1 LLAQG
6 RTIGL
11 LHLCPSDGTDGR
23 CDPEGMLS
31 TLMPISEHIALALNN
46 LALNDALREQAIRDG
61 LTGLYN
67 RHYLEERLVQEVNRA
82 GRQHVLLAVIML
94 DIDHF
99 KRINDTYGH
108 AAGDHVLRELGALI
122 RRLVRPSDIPCRY
135 GGEEFVLFLPEMSR
149 GIAEARAEALRVAV
163 QSLKLEV
170 EGRTLGE
177 ITVSA
182 GLAMFPDHGEEPT
195 TLLRAADE
203 ALYRAKE
210 LGRNRVVVATSST

>member
-1 LLAQG
+1 MLGELSQK
-6 RTIGL
+6 I
-11 LHLCPSDGTDGR
+11 TD
-23 CDPEGMLS
+23 
-31 TLMPISEHIALALNN
+31 
-46 LALNDALREQAIRDG
+46 LREE
-61 LTGLYN
+61 L
-67 RHYLEERLVQEVNRA
+67 QEVREKAALDPLTQLFNRA
-82 GRQHVLLAVIML
+82 ALDAHLDRVADLAFLLSSSPCILMIDV
-94 DIDHF
+94 DHF